1 MGFQPT
7 GFARARSPRMPRG
20 RWYLN
25 IVVEIPE
32 QTGVGNG
39 QVGIDLGL
47 KHTAACSNGEK
58 LQRSGFYRDSEQ
70 KLAKAQRAKQK
81 KVSAL

>member
-1 MGFQPT
+1 MPNPASNTGKT
-7 GFARARSPRMPRG
+7 SCADVSVEGFAG

-32 QTGVGNG
+32 QTGAGSG

-47 KHTAACSNGEK
+47 KETAACSNGEK
-58 LQRSGFYRDSEQ
+58 LHRGGF
-70 KLAKAQRAKQK
+70 
-81 KVSAL
+81 